1 MPRILRVSS
10 FFLFLLPVLSA
21 CTTVSQPHNDPSLS
35 VQPIVDHCAVGC
47 PAGGSALT
55 LNRQAYSLNNNGITR
70 FANWVAYRI
79 TKDTPASGRPRNWQ
93 VDPAIA
99 PGETLVPS
107 DYAGANTALKVD
119 RGHQANLASM
129 AGVEEWEPLNY
140 LSNITPQKSD
150 LNQGAW
156 AALEDQERRLS
167 RDSNIDQVH
176 VLTGPLYERH
186 IGILPAATT
195 PHTIPSG
202 YWKII
207 FVGKTPENGLYA
219 AFVME
224 QETPRSANYCHY
236 QTTVDQI
243 ERRSGLT
250 VWSHLPS
257 SVQANLKSAPGQLA
271 SRIGC

>member
-1 MPRILRVSS
+1 MQGMLRVNS
-10 FFLFLLPVLSA
+10 FVLLLISFLSA
-21 CTTVSQPHNDPSLS
+21 CTTVSQPYESAPLA
-35 VQPIVDHCAVGC
+35 VQPMVDHCSVGC

-79 TKDTPASGRPRNWQ
+79 TNDTPASARPRNWQ
-93 VDPAIA
+93 ADPAIA
-99 PGETLVPS
+99 VGETLVPS
-107 DYAGANTALKVD
+107 DYNGANTALKVD

-129 AGVEEWEPLNY
+129 GGVEDWQALNY

-156 AALEDQERRLS
+156 AALEEQERRLG

-176 VLTGPLYERH
+176 VLTGPLYERYM
-186 IGILPAATT
+186 GTLPAATT
-195 PHTIPSG
+195 PHIIPSG

-219 AFVME
+219 AFVMD

-250 VWSHLPS
+250 VWSNLPS

-271 SRIGC
+271 GRVGC